1 MAGLRIEARDVLDE
15 ARDAIAFIAVWK
27 NGRSWRCMAFYPD
40 VVDDNP
46 TLAFEDFERN
56 QLENIVKI
64 DPQAILV
71 NGYYDNLGDC
81 DCMTRDS
88 LADALRWQYENG
100 HNLIADTLATCA
112 K

>member
-1 MAGLRIEARDVLDE
+1 MV
-15 ARDAIAFIAVWK
+15 
-27 NGRSWRCMAFYPD
+27 P
-40 VVDDNP
+40 
-46 TLAFEDFERN
+46 ERQN
-56 QLENIVKI
+56 DQLENIAKI

-81 DCMTRDS
+81 DRMTRDS
-88 LADALRWQYENG
+88 LADALRWLYESG